1 MIQTGGITKEPQVRN
16 SITQLLNSV
25 ESLKLFI
32 TDVEDR
38 FSSVLRREEKVDS
51 TEINKDTE
59 EPVSFAME
67 LNKIR
72 TEINMSND
80 RLRSILAR
88 CEL

>member
-1 MIQTGGITKEPQVRN
+1 MIQTGGITKELQVRS

-51 TEINKDTE
+51 TEPLKNAE

>member
-1 MIQTGGITKEPQVRN
+1 MIQTGGITKELQVRS

-51 TEINKDTE
+51 TEPLKNAE

-72 TEINMSND
+72 TEINRVND
-80 RLRSILAR
+80 WLRSIAER